1 MFLSFS
7 NCLKYKIFKIME
19 ITSLEKEKSPSNTDF
34 LSLNPSTLEVIGKV
48 ENTSREEIDAII
60 EKAKKAQKRWAAKP
74 DAERKEIL
82 LKVAEALQNNSK
94 HLAEWITKEQGKPLN
109 GPGANFE
116 IQGCVGWTQV
126 PASLDLHEEIVF
138 EDETRKDILYRNPI
152 GIVAAIAPWN
162 WPLMIAIWQIIPS
175 LRMGNAVVIKPS
187 EYTTYCSLE
196 MIKVINSVLP
206 EGILQVVT
214 GKGDVGGYLTGHP
227 EIGKVMFTGSTA
239 TGKKIIEASANNM
252 ARLTLEC
259 GGNDAGII
267 VPGLDVAK
275 HIENIFWGAFLNM
288 GQTCACLKRLYVHE
302 DDYEK
307 VVEALADYSSHI
319 PMGNGADENVVLGP
333 VQNKMQYDKIQDLI
347 HDAENT
353 GADFL
358 FKGQKPDLEGYFIPV
373 TLIGNVDNG
382 DRIVD
387 EEQFGPVLPVI
398 KYKTLEEAISKA
410 NDSENGLGAS
420 VWSDDIEQ
428 AQKVAAQLDAGTV
441 WINQHGTI
449 HPFVPFGGAKQS
461 GYGVEFGIEGLKAV
475 TTPKVISIKK

>member
-1 MFLSFS
+1 MENTSFIE
-7 NCLKYKIFKIME
+7 N
-19 ITSLEKEKSPSNTDF
+19 SNTVDTAF
-34 LSLNPSTLEVIGKV
+34 LSLNPSTLEVIGEV
-48 ENTSREEIDAII
+48 ANTSVEEIEAKIG
-60 EKAKKAQKRWAAKP
+60 KAKKAQKLWSARP
-74 DAERKEIL
+74 DEERKEIL

-94 HLAEWITKEQGKPLN
+94 HLAEWITREQGKPLS

-116 IQGCVGWTQV
+116 MQACIGWTQV
-126 PASLDLHEEIVF
+126 PASLDLPEEIVF

-152 GIVAAIAPWN
+152 GVVAAIAPWN

-175 LRMGNAVVIKPS
+175 LRMGNAVIIKPS
-187 EYTTYCSLE
+187 EYTTFCSLE
-196 MIKVINSVLP
+196 MIRVINTVLP
-206 EGILQVVT
+206 EDILQVVT
-214 GKGDVGGYLTGHP
+214 GRGEVGGYLTSHP
-227 EIGKVMFTGSTA
+227 EIGKIMFTGSIA
-239 TGKKIIEASANNM
+239 TGKKVIEASAKNM

-275 HIENIFWGAFLNM
+275 HIENLFWGAFLNM

-307 VVEALADYSSHI
+307 VVNALAEYSSHI
-319 PMGNGADENVVLGP
+319 PMGNGAEETSVLGP
-333 VQNKMQYDKIQDLI
+333 IQNKMQYDKIKDLI
-347 HDAENT
+347 RDSENI
-353 GADFL
+353 GADFV

-373 TLIGNVDNG
+373 TLVGNVDNG

-387 EEQFGPVLPVI
+387 EEQFGPVLPII

-420 VWSDDIEQ
+420 VWSDDLDQ
-428 AQKVAAQLDAGTV
+428 AQKVAAQLEAGTV
-441 WINQHGTI
+441 WINQHGAI
-449 HPFVPFGGAKQS
+449 NPFVPFGGAKQS

-475 TTPKVISIKK
+475 TVPKVISIKK

>member
-1 MFLSFS
+1 
-7 NCLKYKIFKIME
+7 ME
-19 ITSLEKEKSPSNTDF
+19 NTSVAKETHTPDTQF
-34 LSLNPSTLEVIGKV
+34 LSLNPSTLEVIGEV
-48 ENTSREEIDAII
+48 TNTSREEIDAKI
-60 EKAKKAQKRWAAKP
+60 EKAKKAQKRWAARP

-82 LKVAEALQNNSK
+82 LKVAEALQQNSK
-94 HLAEWITKEQGKPLN
+94 HLAEWITREQGKPLN

-116 IQGCVGWTQV
+116 MQACVGWTQV
-126 PASLDLHEEIVF
+126 PASLDLPEEIVF

-152 GIVAAIAPWN
+152 GVVAAIAPWN

-175 LRMGNAVVIKPS
+175 LRMGNAVIIKPS

-206 EGILQVVT
+206 EDILQVVT
-214 GKGDVGGYLTGHP
+214 GRGEVGGYLTSHS
-227 EIGKVMFTGSTA
+227 EIGKIMFTGSIA
-239 TGKKIIEASANNM
+239 TGKKVIEASVKNM

-267 VPGLDVAK
+267 LPGFDVTK
-275 HIENIFWGAFLNM
+275 HIDNIFWGAFLNM

-302 DDYEK
+302 NDYEK
-307 VVEALADYSSHI
+307 VVKALADYSSNI
-319 PMGNGADENVVLGP
+319 PMGNGADETSVLGP
-333 VQNKMQYDKIQDLI
+333 IQNKMQYDKIQELI
-347 HDAENT
+347 RDAENI
-353 GADFL
+353 GADFI
-358 FKGQKPDLEGYFIPV
+358 FQGQKPDMEGYFIPV
-373 TLIGNVDNG
+373 TLVGNVDNG

-387 EEQFGPVLPVI
+387 EEQFGPVLPII

-420 VWSDDIEQ
+420 VWSDDLDK
-428 AQKVAAQLDAGTV
+428 AQKVAAQLVAGTV
-441 WINQHGTI
+441 WINQHGAI

-475 TTPKVISIKK
+475 TVPKVISIKK

>member
-1 MFLSFS
+1 
-7 NCLKYKIFKIME
+7 ME
-19 ITSLEKEKSPSNTDF
+19 NTSVAQETHTPDTQF
-34 LSLNPSTLEVIGKV
+34 LSLNPSNLEVIGEV
-48 ENTSREEIDAII
+48 TNTSRVEIDTKI
-60 EKAKKAQKRWAAKP
+60 EKAKKAQKLWAVRP

-82 LKVAEALQNNSK
+82 LKVAEALQQNSK
-94 HLAEWITKEQGKPLN
+94 HLAEWITREQGKPLN

-116 IQGCVGWTQV
+116 MQGCVGWTQV
-126 PASLDLHEEIVF
+126 PASLDLPEEIVF
-138 EDETRKDILYRNPI
+138 EDETRKDVVYRNPI
-152 GIVAAIAPWN
+152 GVVAAIAPWN

-175 LRMGNAVVIKPS
+175 LRMGNAVIIKPS

-206 EGILQVVT
+206 EDILQVVT
-214 GKGDVGGYLTGHP
+214 GRGEVGGYLTSHP
-227 EIGKVMFTGSTA
+227 EIGKIMFTGSIA
-239 TGKKIIEASANNM
+239 TGKKVIEASAKNM

-267 VPGLDVAK
+267 LPGLDIAK
-275 HIENIFWGAFLNM
+275 HIEGIFWGAFLNM

-302 DDYEK
+302 NDYEK
-307 VVEALADYSSHI
+307 VVKTLADYSSHI
-319 PMGNGADENVVLGP
+319 PMGNGADEGIVLGP
-333 VQNKMQYDKIQDLI
+333 IQNKMQYDKIQDLI
-347 HDAENT
+347 RDSENI
-353 GADFL
+353 GADFI

-387 EEQFGPVLPVI
+387 EEQFGPVLPI
-398 KYKTLEEAISKA
+398 ITYKTVDEAISKA

-420 VWSDDIEQ
+420 VWSDNLDE
-428 AQKVAAQLDAGTV
+428 AQKVAAQLEAGTV
-441 WINQHGTI
+441 WINQHGAI

-475 TTPKVISIKK
+475 TVPKVISIKK

>member
-1 MFLSFS
+1 MENTSF
-7 NCLKYKIFKIME
+7 I
-19 ITSLEKEKSPSNTDF
+19 EKSNTVDTAF
-34 LSLNPSTLEVIGKV
+34 LSLSPSTLEVIGEV
-48 ENTSREEIDAII
+48 ANTSVEEIEAKIG
-60 EKAKKAQKRWAAKP
+60 KAKKAQKLWSARP
-74 DAERKEIL
+74 DEERKEIL

-94 HLAEWITKEQGKPLN
+94 HLAEWITREQGKPLS

-116 IQGCVGWTQV
+116 MQACIGWTQV
-126 PASLDLHEEIVF
+126 PASLDLPEEVVF

-152 GIVAAIAPWN
+152 GVVAAIAPWN

-175 LRMGNAVVIKPS
+175 LRMGNAVIIKPS
-187 EYTTYCSLE
+187 EYTTFCSLE
-196 MIKVINSVLP
+196 MIRVINTVLP
-206 EGILQVVT
+206 EDILQVVT
-214 GKGDVGGYLTGHP
+214 GRGEVGGYLTSHP
-227 EIGKVMFTGSTA
+227 EIGKIMFTGSIA
-239 TGKKIIEASANNM
+239 TGKKVIEASAKNM

-275 HIENIFWGAFLNM
+275 HLENLFWGAFLNM

-307 VVEALADYSSHI
+307 VVNALAEYSSHI
-319 PMGNGADENVVLGP
+319 PMGNGAEETSVLGP
-333 VQNKMQYDKIQDLI
+333 IQNKMQYDKIKDLI
-347 HDAENT
+347 RDSENI
-353 GADFL
+353 GADFV

-373 TLIGNVDNG
+373 TLVGNVDNG

-387 EEQFGPVLPVI
+387 EEQFGPVLPII

-420 VWSDDIEQ
+420 VWSDDLDQ
-428 AQKVAAQLDAGTV
+428 AQKVAAQLEAGTV
-441 WINQHGTI
+441 WINQHGAI
-449 HPFVPFGGAKQS
+449 NPFVPFGGVKQS

-475 TTPKVISIKK
+475 TVPKVISIKK

>member
-1 MFLSFS
+1 MENTSFAKETVTAETTFLSF
-7 NCLKYKIFKIME
+7 
-19 ITSLEKEKSPSNTDF
+19 
-34 LSLNPSTLEVIGKV
+34 NPSTLEVIGEVK
-48 ENTSREEIDAII
+48 NTSREEIDAII
-60 EKAKKAQKRWAAKP
+60 EKAKKAQKLWSVRP
-74 DAERKEIL
+74 DSEKKEVL
-82 LKVAEALQNNSK
+82 LKVAEALQTHSK

-109 GPGANFE
+109 GPGSNFE
-116 IQGCVGWTQV
+116 MQGCVGWTQV
-126 PASLDLHEEIVF
+126 PVSLDLPEEVVF
-138 EDETRKDILYRNPI
+138 EDETRKDTLYRTPI

-175 LRMGNAVVIKPS
+175 LRMGNAVIIKPS

-206 EGILQVVT
+206 EDLLQVVT
-214 GKGDVGGYLTGHP
+214 GRGEVGGYLTAHP
-227 EIGKVMFTGSTA
+227 EIGKIMFTGSIA
-239 TGKKIIEASANNM
+239 TGKKVIEASAKNM

-267 VPGLDVAK
+267 LPGLDIAK

-288 GQTCACLKRLYVHE
+288 GQTCACMKRMYVHE
-302 DDYEK
+302 NDYDK
-307 VVEALADYSSHI
+307 VVNALAEYSSHI
-319 PMGNGADENVVLGP
+319 PMGNGADEASILGP
-333 VQNKMQYDKIQDLI
+333 IQNKMQYDKILDLI
-347 HDAENT
+347 HDSENI

-387 EEQFGPVLPVI
+387 EEQFGPVLPII

-428 AQKVAAQLDAGTV
+428 AQKVAAQLEAGTV
-441 WINQHGTI
+441 WINQHGAI

-475 TTPKVISIKK
+475 TVPKIISIKK